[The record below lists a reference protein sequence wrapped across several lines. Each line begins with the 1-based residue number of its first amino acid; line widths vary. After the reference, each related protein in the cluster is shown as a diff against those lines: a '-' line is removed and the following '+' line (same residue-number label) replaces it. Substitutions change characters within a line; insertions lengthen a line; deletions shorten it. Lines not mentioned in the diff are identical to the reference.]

1 MKETKKRV
9 IMIERKFKL
18 AITLI
23 KHAPYHLFLQ
33 SVIGIE
39 LKITKPLTYSYQKRR
54 NSLSISN
61 IFLHPT
67 MEER

>member
-54 NSLSISN
+54 NSQSISN